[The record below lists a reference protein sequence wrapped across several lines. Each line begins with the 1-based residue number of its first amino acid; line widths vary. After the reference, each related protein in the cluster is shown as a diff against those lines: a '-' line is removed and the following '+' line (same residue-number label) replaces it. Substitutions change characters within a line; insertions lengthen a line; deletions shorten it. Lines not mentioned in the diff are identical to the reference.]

1 MAPKRSRDSSEDC
14 DDSASSDTEDHRS
27 PRLHTPQTPTN
38 GSSGRTTH
46 RAAPVTKP
54 QLLPLLR
61 CRLCI
66 KPDDLLFPAQLVN
79 PVTLPC
85 GHSVCSSHLPSLL
98 ESTSKTSSAMTT
110 PCPVAGCVANL
121 PSASQKSRPAKYH
134 GSAVT
139 IYHPLQPRLDAQA
152 GLRIDSLKLVKSD
165 IKLEQLLQLLAS
177 APESWADDVPSD
189 PKEHQP
195 SSRPAKRPRTL
206 LTSRAFI
213 KSLKEILHCEVCF
226 MLYFEPLTLSCGH
239 TFCAK
244 CIQRTIDRDSKC
256 PLCRSPLGADVC
268 LALNLLDVEEREPPT
283 NKVLVGTLLLTF
295 GAEYISR
302 RDTIIREAELA
313 HAGGFDTP
321 ISFVTECIFPGMRT
335 RLTFAS
341 SDQRLMLRRIL
352 STPDARLGTVL
363 ASSTL
368 GPADDAPSSY
378 GTLVGVKSVQF
389 IPENVAIAEVEGT
402 PIRFRLL
409 DSHVIDGY
417 TAAKVERIEDLEDLD
432 WTKSSLPTP
441 LSLNDHESEPSVDEM
456 IEFCRNFIEEMGTE
470 TAPWVVKKYNDE
482 YGPPPLDDAA
492 AFGWWCASHL
502 PISHQDKFKLL
513 PIRSP
518 RLRLQLLC
526 HWISTLGQQW
536 WYSRGC
542 IIC

>member
-1 MAPKRSRDSSEDC
+1 MAPKRSRDSSEDS
-14 DDSASSDTEDHRS
+14 DDSTSSDAEENLS
-27 PRLHTPQTPTN
+27 PRPHSSQTATRGPSSRPTD
-38 GSSGRTTH
+38 
-46 RAAPVTKP
+46 RAVQVTKP

-66 KPDDLLFPAQLVN
+66 KPDDPLFPAQLVN

-98 ESTSKTSSAMTT
+98 SSTPVNSNAVTI
-110 PCPVAGCVANL
+110 PCPVAGCLANV
-121 PSASQKSRPAKYH
+121 PPTSKKSAPAKYN

-139 IYHPLQPRLDAQA
+139 IYHPLRPRLDAQA
-152 GLRIDSLKLVKSD
+152 GLRLDSLTSTKSD

-177 APESWADDVPSD
+177 APESWDDDVSAD
-189 PKEHQP
+189 PREDQLSP
-195 SSRPAKRPRTL
+195 RPAKRPRTL
-206 LTSRAFI
+206 LTSRAFM
-213 KSLKEILHCEVCF
+213 KALKEVLHCEVCF
-226 MLYFEPLTLSCGH
+226 MLYFEPLTLCCGH

-244 CIQRTIDRDSKC
+244 CIQRFIDRDSKC
-256 PLCRSPLGADVC
+256 PLCRSSLRPDVC
-268 LALNLLDVEEREPPT
+268 LALNLLDVEERQPPT
-283 NKVLVGTLLLTF
+283 NQVLVGTLLLAF
-295 GAEYISR
+295 GVEYISR
-302 RDTIIREAELA
+302 RDTIVREAELA
-313 HAGGFDTP
+313 HSGGFDTP
-321 ISFVTECIFPGMRT
+321 VYFVTECIFPGMRT
-335 RLTFAS
+335 RLTFTS
-341 SDQRLMLRRIL
+341 SDQRLMLRRVL

-363 ASSTL
+363 ASSAL
-368 GPADDAPSSY
+368 SPADDAPSSY

-389 IPENVAIAEVEGT
+389 IPDNSAIAEVEGT

-409 DSHVIDGY
+409 DSRIIDGY
-417 TAAKVERIEDLEDLD
+417 TAAKVERIEDLEDLE
-432 WTKSSLPTP
+432 WATPSSPT
-441 LSLNDHESEPSVDEM
+441 LSTTIDSEVEPSVDEM
-456 IEFCRNFIEEMGTE
+456 IEFCRKFIEEMGTE

-482 YGPPPLDDAA
+482 YGPPPMEDAG